1 MSTEQTPL
9 ETLINNLE
17 LGKLVDHESNEFIL
31 ALDFAI
37 NLVKNY
43 ETVVRYQLD
52 NAKQSGINEG
62 LRIATEMLGG
72 R

>member
-1 MSTEQTPL
+1 MNIEQTPL

-17 LGKLVDHESNEFIL
+17 LGKQIDHESNEFIL

-43 ETVVRYQLD
+43 EAIVKCQLE

-62 LRIATEMLGG
+62 LKIATEMLGG

>member
-37 NLVKNY
+37 NFNC
-43 ETVVRYQLD
+43 EHHRRTGSQ
-52 NAKQSGINEG
+52 I
-62 LRIATEMLGG
+62 
-72 R
+72 